1 MSVRINEAG
10 TDNQPANIQRSLG
23 RNLGF
28 RRVPEKHDAVAAN
41 ADVFRVSA
49 RSAAVDYLSALEQK
63 VERLERKSGVSAG
76 PQDDASA
83 KKEWREN
90 RYDQR
95 KFAHTT
101 LFRSLREAI
110 VSQTRFH
117 ALDKTLS

>member
-1 MSVRINEAG
+1 VWINEAG

-23 RNLGF
+23 RNLGI

-41 ADVFRVSA
+41 ADIFRVSA

-76 PQDDASA
+76 PQDDTSA

-95 KFAHTT
+95 KFAHTA